1 MKSDYSYFE
10 IYIPEREIL
19 VCHHKPLAEQWVR
32 GIFDAILFC
41 NEVEKNKS
49 LRETMPKKMKILD
62 DLKGKVIDLN
72 PEPEVKEA

>member
-1 MKSDYSYFE
+1 MIKDKSWLMKSDYWYFE

-41 NEVEKNKS
+41 NEV
-49 LRETMPKKMKILD
+49 
-62 DLKGKVIDLN
+62 
-72 PEPEVKEA
+72 

>member
-1 MKSDYSYFE
+1 MVPVLSIRSVKMIKDKSWLMKSDYWYFE

-41 NEVEKNKS
+41 NEV
-49 LRETMPKKMKILD
+49 
-62 DLKGKVIDLN
+62 
-72 PEPEVKEA
+72 